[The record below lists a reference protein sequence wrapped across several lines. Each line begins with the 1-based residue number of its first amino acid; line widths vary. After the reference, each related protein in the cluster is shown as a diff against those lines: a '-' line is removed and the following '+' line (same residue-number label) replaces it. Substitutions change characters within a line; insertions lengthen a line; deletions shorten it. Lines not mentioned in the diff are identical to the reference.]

1 MLLTVKL
8 FLLPSV
14 MTLVIT
20 HALGVGIYLC
30 CFYCLALCSLGP
42 ATTICNSFSSHL
54 LSLLLKVQSGNMFL
68 IQFTFFKK
76 IIYLFTLQDNISTPF
91 SFQDPLPHTQI
102 HPSFSVSLQKRQASQ
117 GYQPNMT
124 YQVAIRLSTSHHI
137 KAGQG
142 NPLGGKGSQNQES
155 ETARA
160 STVRRPTRRPS
171 YITMTYTQRA

>member
-1 MLLTVKL
+1 VLLTVKL

-91 SFQDPLPHTQI
+91 SFQDPLTQI
-102 HPSFSVSLQKRQASQ
+102 LSYSSLPFPSEKGMSPYQLSNFPSPGSL
-117 GYQPNMT
+117 
-124 YQVAIRLSTSHHI
+124 SHCRTMSSLTEAP
-137 KAGQG
+137 KAGFCCCF
-142 NPLGGKGSQNQES
+142 
-155 ETARA
+155 AFCFCFFF
-160 STVRRPTRRPS
+160 
-171 YITMTYTQRA
+171 